1 MKKAFAIVVCAV
13 LCLGLVM
20 LTGCG
25 DKQSSGG
32 MTALTAPTNVA
43 VNYGAEDTVSFDAV
57 ENAVSYQV
65 YVYQDGDEYAKV
77 TEGESSPVELA
88 SPLGAGEYLVS
99 VIAVGDGINWS
110 NSLGSEPI
118 AYTASDSG
126 VLTPL
131 GQVSDIAI
139 DFSAIDTDNAA
150 YPVISFT
157 GVENASRYLV
167 DIFRADKNGEKQLT
181 SLGYTTRL
189 TVPAD
194 STDGCMLSATNYAS
208 LNPGY
213 FVVEVTACGD
223 DETWSNGEAAS
234 ALIAWTGVEA
244 VKPVITATEAEAG
257 GITLALDNYADYNAG
272 TSVAIGFYADEA
284 CTELVYETTLTYTT
298 SEFFGNT
305 NHNNTLGVEVQDAG
319 TALVTGTTYYV
330 CGGFDADVYTGDI
343 TSDVVSV
350 TCVTAGTGSASSASG
365 AMGGASGSMGGSASG
380 EASGEAG

>member
-1 MKKAFAIVVCAV
+1 MKKAKVSAALVCVV
-13 LCLGLVM
+13 LCLTLM
-20 LTGCG
+20 ALAGCG
-25 DKQSSGG
+25 DKQASGG
-32 MTALTAPTNVA
+32 KMAALDAPVNVA
-43 VNYGAEDTVSFDAV
+43 VSYGAEDSVTFDAV

-77 TEGESSPVELA
+77 TEGEESPVALA

-99 VIAVGDGINWS
+99 VIAVGDGVNWS

-118 AYTASDSG
+118 AYTASDAG

-139 DFSAIDTDNAA
+139 DFENVDPDNAA

-167 DIFRADKNGEKQLT
+167 DIFRADKDGEKQLT
-181 SLGYTTRL
+181 NLGYTTRL

-194 STDGCMLSATNYAS
+194 MADGCMLSSTNYAA

-213 FVVEVTACGD
+213 YVVEVTACGD
-223 DETWSNGEAAS
+223 DETWANGEPFAAQ
-234 ALIAWTGVEA
+234 IAWAGVEA

-257 GITLALDNYADYNAG
+257 GIQIALENYEAYNAG
-272 TSVAIGFYADEA
+272 TAVTVGFYADEG

-298 SEFFGNT
+298 SEFFGNV
-305 NHNNTLGVEVQDAG
+305 NHNNTLAVEVQDAG
-319 TALVTGTTYYV
+319 TALLTGTTYYV
-330 CGGFDADVYTGDI
+330 TAGFDADIYTGDI
-343 TSDVVSV
+343 ASDVVSV
-350 TCVTAGTGSASSASG
+350 VCNTAGTGSASSASG
-365 AMGGASGSMGGSASG
+365 GASGGMGGASG

>member
-1 MKKAFAIVVCAV
+1 MKKAKALAVVVCAV
-13 LCLGLVM
+13 VCLGLVM
-20 LTGCG
+20 LSGCG
-25 DKQSSGG
+25 DKQTSSG

-77 TEGESSPVELA
+77 TEGEESPVALA

-99 VIAVGDGINWS
+99 VIAVGDGLNWS
-110 NSLGSEPI
+110 NSLGSEPV
-118 AYTASDSG
+118 AYTASDAG

-139 DFSAIDTDNAA
+139 DFENVDPDNAA

-194 STDGCMLSATNYAS
+194 SADGCMLSSTNYAA

-223 DETWSNGEAAS
+223 DETWSNGEPFAAQ
-234 ALIAWTGVEA
+234 IAWTGVEA
-244 VKPVITATEAEAG
+244 VKPVITAAEAEAG
-257 GITLALDNYADYNAG
+257 GIQIALENYASYNAG
-272 TSVAIGFYADEA
+272 TAVTVGFYADEG

-298 SEFFGNT
+298 SEFFGNI
-305 NHNNTLGVEVQDAG
+305 NHNNTLAVEVQDEG

-330 CGGFDADVYTGDI
+330 CGGFDADIYTGDI
-343 TSDVVSV
+343 TSDVVPVLCS
-350 TCVTAGTGSASSASG
+350 TAGTGSASGASG
-365 AMGGASGSMGGSASG
+365 ASGGMGGSASG
-380 EASGEAG
+380 EVSGEAG

>member
-1 MKKAFAIVVCAV
+1 MKKAKALAVVVCAV
-13 LCLGLVM
+13 VCLGLVM
-20 LTGCG
+20 LSGCG
-25 DKQSSGG
+25 DKQTSSG

-77 TEGESSPVELA
+77 TEGEESPVALA

-99 VIAVGDGINWS
+99 VIAVGDGLNWS
-110 NSLGSEPI
+110 NSLGSEPV
-118 AYTASDSG
+118 AYTASDAG

-139 DFSAIDTDNAA
+139 DFENVDPDNAA

-194 STDGCMLSATNYAS
+194 SADGCMLSSTNYAA

-213 FVVEVTACGD
+213 YVVEVTACGD
-223 DETWSNGEAAS
+223 DETWSNGEPFAAQ
-234 ALIAWTGVEA
+234 IAWTGVEA
-244 VKPVITATEAEAG
+244 VKPVITAAEAEAG
-257 GITLALDNYADYNAG
+257 GIQIALENYASYNAG
-272 TSVAIGFYADEA
+272 TAVSVGFYADEG

-298 SEFFGNT
+298 SEFFGNI
-305 NHNNTLGVEVQDAG
+305 NHNNTLAVEVQDEG

-330 CGGFDADVYTGDI
+330 CGGFDADIYTGDI
-343 TSDVVSV
+343 TSDVVPVLCS
-350 TCVTAGTGSASSASG
+350 TAGTGSASGASG
-365 AMGGASGSMGGSASG
+365 ASGGMGGSASG

>member
-1 MKKAFAIVVCAV
+1 MKKAKALAVVVCAV
-13 LCLGLVM
+13 VCLGLVM
-20 LTGCG
+20 LSGCG
-25 DKQSSGG
+25 DKQTSSG

-77 TEGESSPVELA
+77 TEGEESPVALA

-99 VIAVGDGINWS
+99 VIAVGDGLNWS
-110 NSLGSEPI
+110 NSLGSEPV
-118 AYTASDSG
+118 AYTASDAG

-139 DFSAIDTDNAA
+139 DFENVDPDNAA
-150 YPVISFT
+150 YPVISFK

-167 DIFRADKNGEKQLT
+167 DIFRADKDGEKQLT

-194 STDGCMLSATNYAS
+194 MADGCMLSSTNYAA

-213 FVVEVTACGD
+213 YVVEVTACGD
-223 DETWSNGEAAS
+223 DETWSNGEPFAAQ
-234 ALIAWTGVEA
+234 IAWTGVEA
-244 VKPVITATEAEAG
+244 VKPVITAAEAEAG
-257 GITLALDNYADYNAG
+257 GIQIALENYASYNAG
-272 TSVAIGFYADEA
+272 TAVSVGFYADEG

-298 SEFFGNT
+298 SEFFGNI
-305 NHNNTLGVEVQDAG
+305 NHNNTLAVEVQDEG

-330 CGGFDADVYTGDI
+330 CGGFDADIYTGDI
-343 TSDVVSV
+343 TSDVVPVLCS
-350 TCVTAGTGSASSASG
+350 TAGTGSASGASG
-365 AMGGASGSMGGSASG
+365 ASGGMGGSASG

>member
-1 MKKAFAIVVCAV
+1 MKKAKALAVVVCAV
-13 LCLGLVM
+13 VCLGLVM
-20 LTGCG
+20 LSGCG
-25 DKQSSGG
+25 DKQTSSG

-77 TEGESSPVELA
+77 TEGEESPVALA

-99 VIAVGDGINWS
+99 VIAVGDGLNWS
-110 NSLGSEPI
+110 NSLGSEPV
-118 AYTASDSG
+118 AYTASDAG

-139 DFSAIDTDNAA
+139 DFENVDPDNAA

-194 STDGCMLSATNYAS
+194 SADGCMLSATNYAA

-223 DETWSNGEAAS
+223 DETWSNGEPFAAQ
-234 ALIAWTGVEA
+234 IAWTGVEA
-244 VKPVITATEAEAG
+244 VKPVITAAEAEAG
-257 GITLALDNYADYNAG
+257 GIQIALENYASYNAG
-272 TSVAIGFYADEA
+272 TAVSVGFYADEG

-298 SEFFGNT
+298 SEFFGNI
-305 NHNNTLGVEVQDAG
+305 NHNNTLAVEVQDEG

-330 CGGFDADVYTGDI
+330 CGGFDADIYTGDI
-343 TSDVVSV
+343 TSDVVPVLCS
-350 TCVTAGTGSASSASG
+350 TAGTGSASGASG
-365 AMGGASGSMGGSASG
+365 ASGGMGGSASG

>member
-1 MKKAFAIVVCAV
+1 MKKAKALAVVVCAV
-13 LCLGLVM
+13 VCLGLVM
-20 LTGCG
+20 LSGCG
-25 DKQSSGG
+25 DKQTSSG

-77 TEGESSPVELA
+77 TEGEESPVALA

-99 VIAVGDGINWS
+99 VIAVGDGLNWS
-110 NSLGSEPI
+110 NSLGSEPV
-118 AYTASDSG
+118 AYTASDAG

-139 DFSAIDTDNAA
+139 DFENVDPDNAA

-194 STDGCMLSATNYAS
+194 SADGCMLSSTNYAA

-223 DETWSNGEAAS
+223 DETWSNGEPFAAQ
-234 ALIAWTGVEA
+234 IAWTGVEA
-244 VKPVITATEAEAG
+244 VKPVITAAEAEAG
-257 GITLALDNYADYNAG
+257 GIQIALENYASYNAG
-272 TSVAIGFYADEA
+272 TAVTVGFYADEG

-298 SEFFGNT
+298 SEFFGNI
-305 NHNNTLGVEVQDAG
+305 NHNNTLAVEVQDEG

-330 CGGFDADVYTGDI
+330 CGGFDADIYTGDI
-343 TSDVVSV
+343 TSDVVPVLCS
-350 TCVTAGTGSASSASG
+350 TAGTGSASGASG
-365 AMGGASGSMGGSASG
+365 ASGGMGGSASG

>member
-1 MKKAFAIVVCAV
+1 MKKAKALAVVVCAV
-13 LCLGLVM
+13 VCLGLVM
-20 LTGCG
+20 LSGCG
-25 DKQSSGG
+25 DKQTSSG

-77 TEGESSPVELA
+77 TEGEESPVALA

-99 VIAVGDGINWS
+99 VIAVGDGLNWS
-110 NSLGSEPI
+110 NSLGSEPV
-118 AYTASDSG
+118 AYTASDAG

-139 DFSAIDTDNAA
+139 DFENVDPDNAA

-167 DIFRADKNGEKQLT
+167 DIFRADKDGEKQLT

-194 STDGCMLSATNYAS
+194 SADGCMLSSTNYAA

-213 FVVEVTACGD
+213 YVVEVTACGD
-223 DETWSNGEAAS
+223 DETWSNGEPFAAQ
-234 ALIAWTGVEA
+234 IAWTGVEA
-244 VKPVITATEAEAG
+244 VKPVITAAEAEAG
-257 GITLALDNYADYNAG
+257 GIQIALENYASYNAG
-272 TSVAIGFYADEA
+272 TAVSVGFYADEG

-298 SEFFGNT
+298 SEFFGNI
-305 NHNNTLGVEVQDAG
+305 NHNNTLAVEVQDEG

-330 CGGFDADVYTGDI
+330 CGGFDADIYTGDI
-343 TSDVVSV
+343 TSDVVPVLCS
-350 TCVTAGTGSASSASG
+350 TAGTGSASGASG
-365 AMGGASGSMGGSASG
+365 ASGGMGGSASG